1 MPFPAASGHR
11 SGAPYRRAARV
22 CAGALAL
29 CALSLAAPDAPAAPA
44 LRVQT
49 VQHGNFA
56 IIGNTLAQ
64 ACETGVPA
72 PVVGTVGA
80 CGNNTT
86 DSAPDVYWR
95 ADSPAS
101 GQAQANNTI
110 TQAQAR
116 STAVLALPDG
126 ARVTHAYLYWAATN
140 ASAVAD
146 TTAMLDRPG
155 AGGFS
160 QNLNALQSYTS
171 SNNAYESVADVTAL
185 VAESG
190 SGAYRVGGVDSAN
203 LVDLNS
209 NNVFT
214 GWWMVVLYEYDSDPL
229 RSLTLYDGLDVI
241 SNGSPQSTTLGG
253 FRLPLSG
260 YSAQLGVV
268 ALEGDVSLTGDQ
280 FFFNGG
286 AALGDAQNPVN
297 NFFNGTHSSN
307 GSPVSTAG
315 DLPQTTGTAGS
326 LSGLDIDTLDVTN
339 KVSGGQTSASI
350 QASSAGD
357 TYFLAS
363 MVVAFTTFRPNFGN
377 SVMSVTDLNGG
388 AVVPGDVLEYTIAV
402 NNDGNDD
409 STGTT
414 LDDVLPAGLSY
425 VPHSL
430 EFTSGANAGPKSDAP
445 GDDQAEYIGAE
456 RRIAMRL
463 GTGANG
469 TQGGTVPVSAQTTVR
484 FRASVDAVGCTA
496 HASIAN
502 QATIRG
508 VGALSLDAIEIG
520 SDADAATPGQ
530 QAAAVAIDLD
540 CLELTLPP
548 SPAHGVVQSDFLS
561 FSCPADTCSASVPT
575 GTVVNLTAVPD
586 AGYLFAGWGGDCSAA
601 GTATTLA
608 LTMDAAKSCAASFA
622 AAPHAV
628 AISVGGL
635 LGSGLSAT
643 LNGGETLALTANG
656 TFAFATPVA
665 FGELYD
671 VAIATQPGAPAQVCT
686 FGPGVPASGT
696 MPDADIT
703 LGLTC
708 AAPSYT
714 VSGTVGGLV
723 GTDLVLALN
732 GSSNVLVTAN
742 GGFTFPQGLPDQTA
756 YTVTVAQAPIQPAQV
771 CAVTHGSGTIAGA
784 NVTGVQVACA
794 APQPH
799 LSVTV
804 TDDHAYARYGM
815 IVSYVVTLTN
825 DGAADASGIAIS
837 AGAQQLEAA
846 GTTWSCLGAGSGAAC
861 TSAGTGALADS
872 GVVLPIGRS
881 LTWLVAA
888 PLREDAAG
896 DTLDYAVN
904 VTGAGG
910 ASASASDSDVLVLL
924 RTGTDVPYGD
934 GAE

>member
-1 MPFPAASGHR
+1 MSFAAISGRR
-11 SGAPYRRAARV
+11 SGASCRRAARA
-22 CAGALAL
+22 CAGALVL
-29 CALSLAAPDAPAAPA
+29 CALSLAAPGLNAAPA

-49 VQHGNFA
+49 VQHGNFT

-64 ACETGVPA
+64 ACEAGTPA

-80 CGNNTT
+80 CGNNTA

-140 ASAVAD
+140 ATAVAD

-171 SNNAYESVADVTAL
+171 ANNAYESVADVTTL

-190 SGAYRVGGVDSAN
+190 SGAYRVGGVDSVN

-209 NNVFT
+209 SNVFT

-229 RSLTLYDGLDVI
+229 RSLTLYDGLDVV
-241 SNGSPQSTTLGG
+241 SNGNSQSTTLGG

-268 ALEGDVSLTGDQ
+268 ALEGDVSITGDQ

-286 AALGDAQNPVN
+286 AALSDAQNPAD

-307 GSPVSTAG
+307 ALAVSTAG

-350 QASSAGD
+350 QASSTGD

-377 SVMSVTDLNGG
+377 SLMSVTDLNGG
-388 AVVPGDVLEYTIAV
+388 MVLPGDVLEYTVTV

-425 VPHSL
+425 VPGSL
-430 EFTSGANAGPKSDAP
+430 EVIGGANTGPKTDAS
-445 GDDQAEYIGAE
+445 GDDQAEYIEAE

-469 TQGGTVPVSAQTTVR
+469 TQGGAVPVGAQTTLR

-530 QAAAVAIDLD
+530 QPAGVAVDLD
-540 CLELTLPP
+540 CLELNLPP
-548 SPAHGVVQSDFLS
+548 SPAHGVVQSDFFS

-586 AGYLFAGWGGDCSAA
+586 AGYQFSGWGGDCSAA
-601 GTATTLA
+601 GAAATVSV
-608 LTMDAAKSCAASFA
+608 TMNAARSCAASFA
-622 AAPHAV
+622 ATPHAV
-628 AISVGGL
+628 GISVDGL
-635 LGSGLSAT
+635 VGSGLSAT
-643 LNGGETLALTANG
+643 LNGSETLALTANG
-656 TFAFATPVA
+656 TFAFTTPVP
-665 FGELYD
+665 FGQTYD
-671 VAIATQPGAPAQVCT
+671 VVVATQPAAPVQVCT
-686 FGPGVPASGT
+686 FGPAVPPSAT

-703 LGLTC
+703 LALVC

-714 VSGTVGGLV
+714 VGGTVGGLV
-723 GTDLVLALN
+723 GTDLVLALS
-732 GSSNVLVTAN
+732 GSGNVLVTAN
-742 GGFTFPQGLPDQTA
+742 GGFTFPQGLPDQTP
-756 YTVTVAQAPIQPAQV
+756 YTVTVAQPPIEPAQV
-771 CAVTHGSGTIAGA
+771 CTVTHGSGTIAGA
-784 NVTGVQVACA
+784 NVTDVQVECA

-815 IVSYVVTLTN
+815 VVSYVVTLTN
-825 DGAADASGIAIS
+825 DGAADASGIALS
-837 AGAQQLEAA
+837 ATAPQLDAA
-846 GTTWSCLGAGSGAAC
+846 GTTWSCLGAGSGAVC
-861 TSAGTGALADS
+861 TPDGTGALADS
-872 GVVLPIGRS
+872 GIVLPIGRS

-910 ASASASDSDVLVLL
+910 ASASDSDVLVLL
-924 RTGTDVPYGD
+924 RTGMDVPYSD